1 MKNDHVIIIVV
12 IIAAFCVI
20 FGLVGNDG
28 KQVEKNEAIYAPKP
42 TADHKIAGF
51 NGVST
56 RFDTTKESLSAP
68 TDMTT
73 KGVRNNRI
81 DKDSS
86 SVQSQGYKAAA
97 STGATGMKIQ

>member
-28 KQVEKNEAIYAPKP
+28 KKAEKDKTVYAPK
-42 TADHKIAGF
+42 TDQIAGF